1 MKKILLI
8 LPLFAI
14 LLNAKGVYI
23 LHGFNCDSNY
33 AWIPSVRQELND
45 LGYEVKALD
54 LPNASKPEL
63 KKWLETMDKEL
74 VLDEKTYFITH
85 SLGGVS
91 LLHFLSE
98 KGVKIG
104 GVILVSPFDEPLEI
118 LPILDNFTH
127 QKPHYES
134 LKTLI
139 KHRVVISAKD
149 DKIVPTSLSQK
160 LAKSL
165 NAKLILVEKGGH
177 FMDTDGFKDLP
188 LVVEE
193 LKKMKED

>member
-85 SLGGVS
+85 SL
-91 LLHFLSE
+91 
-98 KGVKIG
+98 G